1 MLNYVVETTV
11 KRSCRGLLIISVFLP
26 PQLPP
31 QISGLHFGYS
41 KHHMLSTLHS
51 RFVRLGVEDKEG

>member
-11 KRSCRGLLIISVFLP
+11 KRSCRGLLIISVF
-26 PQLPP
+26 LPP